1 MSTNILINSRSMN
14 GIIIISDGTATL
26 ENGDLICDDVNCAD
40 VNATSLITG
49 EINADIFTCNG
60 EFKSNAIG
68 PYTIPTL
75 VSSEYGCLIS
85 YGNVSGNGATDFEIW

>member
-40 VNATSLITG
+40 VNATSMLIFSHVT
-49 EINADIFTCNG
+49 
-60 EFKSNAIG
+60 
-68 PYTIPTL
+68 
-75 VSSEYGCLIS
+75 VSLRVMLLDHIS
-85 YGNVSGNGATDFEIW
+85 SQL